1 MKVKQALPNAIHI
14 KINMLSCHCF
24 SLFIVQLKLAFIQQI
39 PKHMF
44 LKEDR
49 HNKNS
54 AMALGSFPLSLLTR
68 IRIPVVLFFLTK
80 VKKAHI
86 SRSSDSMIKEEGRK
100 KKGTRFKI

>member
-1 MKVKQALPNAIHI
+1 
-14 KINMLSCHCF
+14 
-24 SLFIVQLKLAFIQQI
+24 
-39 PKHMF
+39 MF

-68 IRIPVVLFFLTK
+68 TRIPVVLFFLTK

-86 SRSSDSMIKEEGRK
+86 SRSSDSMIKEEGREK
-100 KKGTRFKI
+100 KKKVLDSKSEDQGFQSVWCSLTSLSFNLHFYNNRELGLPWCFTL